1 MKDLDNNLDSLE
13 IFNTFLNIMNIFQS
27 SSQQTDLN
35 RIESKL
41 DLILQSL
48 NKEQEDSNGID
59 SGKS

>member
-1 MKDLDNNLDSLE
+1 MKDIDNNLDSLE
-13 IFNTFLNIMNIFQS
+13 MFNTFLNIMNIFQS

>member
-13 IFNTFLNIMNIFQS
+13 MFNTFLNIMNIFQS

-59 SGKS
+59 SRKS

>member
-1 MKDLDNNLDSLE
+1 MKDIDNNLDSLE
-13 IFNTFLNIMNIFQS
+13 MFNTFLNIMNIFQS

-59 SGKS
+59 SRKS